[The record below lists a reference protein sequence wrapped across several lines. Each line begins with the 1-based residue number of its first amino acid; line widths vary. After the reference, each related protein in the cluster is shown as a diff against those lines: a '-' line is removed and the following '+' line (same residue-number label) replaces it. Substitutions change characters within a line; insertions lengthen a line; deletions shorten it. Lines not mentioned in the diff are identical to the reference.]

1 MPLKAE
7 ENELLTRTGPDTP
20 MGTLLRQYWIPVIRS
35 GALERDGAPVRVRLF
50 NEDFVAFRGTD
61 GRVGLLDEACPHR
74 GVSMALA
81 RNEENGLRCIFHG
94 WKFDT
99 AGRLVDA
106 PCEPEARR
114 ERFCA
119 SVRVSQYAVREA
131 GSVVWV
137 YLGQGEAPPFP
148 DFLFNTLPAEQ
159 VCIRRGVVPYNW
171 MQGVEA
177 HIDSSHVAFLHRGF
191 LGEEGPI
198 ETSTRDNLAMMMQD
212 TTPKFEMNDT
222 PYGLQEAALRGLDD
236 GSVYARIREIVM
248 PFYTFIPGPEEGP
261 FSARIS
267 VPIDDETSA
276 EWYILYHPTRPLS
289 EEAITT
295 LFHGTADDP
304 DNFAANLGQP
314 EHLWGQDRAAMKN
327 GHFSG
332 LTTNLSFEDFVVQS
346 SMGKRVDRTKEQ
358 LGSADIIIVKV
369 RRLFLEA
376 LKRLGAGEAPWRTG
390 FDYAS
395 IHARSVSFDGSEVDW
410 RAFTMKETV

>member
-7 ENELLTRTGPDTP
+7 ENELLTRTGPGTP
-20 MGTLLRQYWIPVIRS
+20 MGTLLRQYWIPAIRS

-137 YLGQGEAPPFP
+137 YLGQGDAPSFP

-276 EWYILYHPTRPLS
+276 EWYILYHP
-289 EEAITT
+289 
-295 LFHGTADDP
+295 
-304 DNFAANLGQP
+304 
-314 EHLWGQDRAAMKN
+314 
-327 GHFSG
+327 
-332 LTTNLSFEDFVVQS
+332 
-346 SMGKRVDRTKEQ
+346 
-358 LGSADIIIVKV
+358 
-369 RRLFLEA
+369 
-376 LKRLGAGEAPWRTG
+376 
-390 FDYAS
+390 
-395 IHARSVSFDGSEVDW
+395 
-410 RAFTMKETV
+410 